1 MFSEKDYINK
11 MEFPLH
17 NIYVDTREFKRFT
30 RFNKYLHNLEHTQ
43 VDDIYRVTTS
53 NNEYFYYKK
62 IKKCNL
68 DNGDFYYNGC
78 LFEFKSYQDLL
89 DSIGD
94 THRLNKQV
102 DDILKDPSLNQ
113 YIIISPC
120 LNEFNFKDNVYD
132 RERFE
137 NIKNFFNQFIPFHIH
152 FIPTTSEQFAFR
164 DMINIWRC
172 QQSPYN
178 LFVLNKKYPLNPFLN
193 NLTLIPAVNHNDAV
207 AIFKTYPFTMVED
220 VTKLTEE
227 MLLNVK
233 FGRKRRFDAPKVKS
247 IIEQR
252 DILFPNHIKWAKL
265 GNIAEQIQK
274 LEREV

>member
-1 MFSEKDYINK
+1 

-207 AIFKTYPFTMVED
+207 AIFKTYPFTMAED